1 MVDIVVDASVV
12 VKWYIPETDHEPAR
26 ELRDDYLDGKHD
38 LLAPALM
45 PFETINALRYSG
57 HYEGDRLVE
66 ASDTLPNYGIE
77 LIPYRE
83 VSSVAEI
90 ANELDIAIYD
100 ASYVALA
107 KKIDSIVYTADSRLI
122 DDLEGEY
129 SELAEHIYTYTD

>member
-1 MVDIVVDASVV
+1 MADVVVDASVV